1 MVTETLHGAEHG
13 EGDTQAQRAARGSL
27 LPYGGGRALDSGRSE
42 RTTEEGVVWGG
53 LSYSKSQKE
62 QRVCL

>member
-1 MVTETLHGAEHG
+1 MVTETLRGAVHG
-13 EGDTQAQRAARGSL
+13 EGDTQGQRAAWGSL